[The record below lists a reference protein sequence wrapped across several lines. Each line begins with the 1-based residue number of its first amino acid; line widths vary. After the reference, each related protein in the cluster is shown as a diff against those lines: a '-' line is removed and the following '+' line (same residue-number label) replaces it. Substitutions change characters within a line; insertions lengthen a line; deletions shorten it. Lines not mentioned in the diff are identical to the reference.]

1 MFNFRTIWRGGP
13 PDHGDLHQPLLPSY
27 LFIPR
32 QQEFTPTA
40 IQTEISEVRRTCRNA
55 LFVGSI
61 FSEYHDFWWKWKW
74 GLGDRMLFRGWCDVV
89 QPCEKNG
96 PIQSQRLFQILFWWY
111 GGALSQRYYY
121 RAWILKSP
129 LEKSSFLMV
138 FEDFSTAG

>member
-61 FSEYHDFWWKWKW
+61 FSQYHDF
-74 GLGDRMLFRGWCDVV
+74 
-89 QPCEKNG
+89 
-96 PIQSQRLFQILFWWY
+96 
-111 GGALSQRYYY
+111 
-121 RAWILKSP
+121 
-129 LEKSSFLMV
+129 
-138 FEDFSTAG
+138 